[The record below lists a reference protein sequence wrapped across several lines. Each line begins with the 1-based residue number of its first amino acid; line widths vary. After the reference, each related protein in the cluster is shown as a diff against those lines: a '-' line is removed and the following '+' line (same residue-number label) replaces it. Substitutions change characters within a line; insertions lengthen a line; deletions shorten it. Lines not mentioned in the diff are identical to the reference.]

1 MSDPDQEYDEKM
13 QNHLDDA
20 FDNIT
25 IETGKTGMVF
35 KTTDR
40 GMFTTLK
47 EATSHQYKIERGFI

>member
-1 MSDPDQEYDEKM
+1 MSDPDQELEEERER
-13 QNHLDDA
+13 HLFTA

-25 IETGKTGMVF
+25 IETGKTGIVF
-35 KTTDR
+35 KTTDS